1 MGRRSLW
8 VAAGVLTLS
17 LAAVPGRSIA
27 DAPGG
32 AGQLADDP
40 TLIALAVSLACAEAP
55 DAAEAPPSGPET
67 IAPAGPELELVAT
80 VRAKALRFD
89 EVPKISIKF
98 LGKTPRRTVWKTERV
113 NLPVHPEPGVTYRD
127 VAVRLTVTSSLDE
140 LSALLAQAKR
150 ASRGIT
156 LETDEAP
163 AAAPTPVPAAAPTPV
178 PAAAPSA
185 PSAAPRAPA
194 APRPP
199 APPAPPAAPEAPAVP
214 SP

>member
-8 VAAGVLTLS
+8 AAGVLTFS
-17 LAAVPGRSIA
+17 LAAAPGRSAA

-55 DAAEAPPSGPET
+55 DAAESPPSGPET

-127 VAVRLTVTSSLDE
+127 VAVRLTVTSSLEE
-140 LSALLAQAKR
+140 LSSLLAQAKR

-156 LETDEAP
+156 LETDEA
-163 AAAPTPVPAAAPTPV
+163 
-178 PAAAPSA
+178 S
-185 PSAAPRAPA
+185 A